1 MEFKTDLGKPWRW
14 EEDGMTVTRSAMW
27 GPPGC
32 HPTSCG
38 VKLYVK
44 DGKLIKIEGDENDP
58 ITHGRLCPRCLAMR
72 DYLYNPE
79 RLTYPMKRD
88 LEKRGDADA
97 WERITW
103 DEAYALI
110 KEKFEYVKETWGA
123 ETFSVFEGTGRDAG
137 IMGTEIAQNIFGS
150 PNYATPLSGFACYQP
165 RNTATMSVLGAYY
178 PEMDYGAGLP
188 GGMDDPEFVVPEIIV
203 MWGKYPLVSN
213 GDGLFGHA
221 VIDLMKRGTK
231 IISVDPRVT
240 WLSTRSEWHLRLR
253 PGTDTAMAM
262 AWLNAIMNEG
272 IYDKEFVD
280 LWCYGF
286 DELKEA
292 VAEMTP
298 EAAAEITGVNAD
310 IIRGAA
316 RCYANAKPA
325 SIAWGLAIDMN
336 WNGIQCG
343 HCILAL
349 MAITGNIDIPG
360 GQIVGGSEATESE
373 VDGQVEISADAG
385 ATDSIND
392 AFQAGGSSFFWLM
405 EGWNR
410 MDDDLKGKIIGKEE
424 YPLFVGS
431 LSVAQSD
438 MIFDAVTKGV
448 PYQIR
453 MVWLHTTNLSNCIG
467 AEPDKWVDGL
477 KENVYFTF
485 ATDLFMT
492 PTVQQTCDLILPVA
506 LSPEHNSVTF
516 PHYGMTNISI
526 RATNKAIEPYGECRD
541 DKQICC
547 DLGQI
552 LDVDVFKE
560 RYHTTEDWIYYKR
573 LYARQSFESLAKN
586 VYERPGY
593 DYRKFEKGLLRG
605 DRQVGFTTASG
616 RVELYSSM
624 FEMSGEEPLP
634 YYKEPKYSPISDP
647 EYTKRYPFVLTS
659 GARETVYFHSEG
671 RQIPRLREINPNPLV
686 EINPDDAAAR
696 GITDGQWVE
705 IFNHMGKAKF
715 KAKVTPAVRSGVVMA
730 QHGWWFPEQDSHGNN
745 PYGMKQ
751 TQLNT
756 LVPNHLNG
764 KLGFGAPYKN
774 MMCDIRPLSQTYDV
788 DMKCVYDKFG
798 IKED

>member
-1 MEFKTDLGKPWRW
+1 M
-14 EEDGMTVTRSAMW
+14 V
-27 GPPGC
+27 
-32 HPTSCG
+32 
-38 VKLYVK
+38 
-44 DGKLIKIEGDENDP
+44 
-58 ITHGRLCPRCLAMR
+58 
-72 DYLYNPE
+72 
-79 RLTYPMKRD
+79 
-88 LEKRGDADA
+88 
-97 WERITW
+97 
-103 DEAYALI
+103 
-110 KEKFEYVKETWGA
+110 
-123 ETFSVFEGTGRDAG
+123 
-137 IMGTEIAQNIFGS
+137 
-150 PNYATPLSGFACYQP
+150 
-165 RNTATMSVLGAYY
+165 
-178 PEMDYGAGLP
+178 
-188 GGMDDPEFVVPEIIV
+188 
-203 MWGKYPLVSN
+203 
-213 GDGLFGHA
+213 
-221 VIDLMKRGTK
+221 
-231 IISVDPRVT
+231 
-240 WLSTRSEWHLRLR
+240 
-253 PGTDTAMAM
+253 
-262 AWLNAIMNEG
+262 
-272 IYDKEFVD
+272 
-280 LWCYGF
+280 
-286 DELKEA
+286 
-292 VAEMTP
+292 
-298 EAAAEITGVNAD
+298 
-310 IIRGAA
+310 
-316 RCYANAKPA
+316 
-325 SIAWGLAIDMN
+325 
-336 WNGIQCG
+336 
-343 HCILAL
+343 
-349 MAITGNIDIPG
+349 
-360 GQIVGGSEATESE
+360 
-373 VDGQVEISADAG
+373 
-385 ATDSIND
+385 
-392 AFQAGGSSFFWLM
+392 
-405 EGWNR
+405 
-410 MDDDLKGKIIGKEE
+410 
-424 YPLFVGS
+424 
-431 LSVAQSD
+431 
-438 MIFDAVTKGV
+438 FDAVTKGI

-526 RATNKAIEPYGECRD
+526 RATNKAIEPYGECKD

-552 LDVDVFKE
+552 LDVDVFKG
-560 RYHTTEDWIYYKR
+560 RYRTTEDWIYYKR

-586 VYERPGY
+586 VYEKPGY

-634 YYKEPKYSPISDP
+634 YYKEPKYSPVSDP
-647 EYTKRYPFVLTS
+647 EYAKRYPFVLTS

-671 RQIPRLREINPNPLV
+671 RQIPRLREITPNPLV

-705 IFNHMGKAKF
+705 VFNHMGKAKF

-730 QHGWWFPEQDSHGNN
+730 QHGWWFPEQDSHGDN

-774 MMCDIRPLSQTYDV
+774 MMCDVRPLSQTYDV